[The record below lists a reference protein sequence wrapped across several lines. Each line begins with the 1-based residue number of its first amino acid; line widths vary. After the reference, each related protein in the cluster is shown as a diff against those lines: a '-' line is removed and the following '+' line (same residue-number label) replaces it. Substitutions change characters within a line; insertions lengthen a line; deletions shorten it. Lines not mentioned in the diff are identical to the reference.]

1 MHTFSEFRFY
11 VSSLS
16 LFLSSCIVSELHE
29 NMNHTRTQVTSV
41 DEFERKT
48 KTWILQSNFMEMDS
62 QRFRGTEK
70 LQLLPFLLFLF
81 IFRRNIEI
89 KSHQTYRTNAT
100 ILYQQNQFSN
110 TTICNGTKQLGKLDS
125 NLIYFS
131 CAISLRNRFVLT
143 NFLQMLRLIQQT
155 K

>member
-1 MHTFSEFRFY
+1 
-11 VSSLS
+11 
-16 LFLSSCIVSELHE
+16 
-29 NMNHTRTQVTSV
+29 
-41 DEFERKT
+41 
-48 KTWILQSNFMEMDS
+48 MEMDS